1 MAHAAASIIDDT
13 DTETDVRVYEFCILY
28 PYPFSQ
34 KEEQEL
40 LKGIEEI
47 FSEAGGKLRMK
58 DLWGRRGLAY
68 GIGGFTE
75 GNYVVYYYELEPSK
89 VKEVDQ
95 ALKILKGVLR
105 FLYVKP
111 PKNYQINSYAEKY
124 VKWQEDAKLEV
135 ERKAQESEDK
145 KLKQIV
151 DKATKRVKA
160 PAKKVEAPV
169 ADSKPVSEETLNKE
183 LDKLISDGDLN
194 I

>member
-1 MAHAAASIIDDT
+1 MAHADASIIDT

-47 FSEAGGKLRMK
+47 FSEAGGKLKMK
-58 DLWGRRGLAY
+58 DMWGRRGLAY
-68 GIGGFTE
+68 RISGFSE
-75 GNYVVYYYELEPSK
+75 GNYVVYYYELDPSK
-89 VKEVDQ
+89 VKEIDQ

-105 FLYVKP
+105 YLVVKP
-111 PKNYQINSYAEKY
+111 PKNYQIGSYAEKY
-124 VKWQEDAKLEV
+124 VKWQEDSKLEV

-145 KLKQIV
+145 KLKQVV
-151 DKATKRVKA
+151 DKAKRVKT
-160 PAKKVEAPV
+160 PV
-169 ADSKPVSEETLNKE
+169 AKAETPVAPSKPVSEETLNKE